1 MNEEGQDEK
10 ESGAE
15 RERRGVRPPYTV
27 TVAVDESVR
36 FIPPGGNPDSYQI
49 RTVCLAA
56 AFRPFQT
63 PSRVKSRAKVK
74 GAHDHDAITL
84 SALNDQASLL
94 IALSSF
100 C

>member
-1 MNEEGQDEK
+1 MRKSQGR
-10 ESGAE
+10 
-15 RERRGVRPPYTV
+15 RENDAVFVLHTV